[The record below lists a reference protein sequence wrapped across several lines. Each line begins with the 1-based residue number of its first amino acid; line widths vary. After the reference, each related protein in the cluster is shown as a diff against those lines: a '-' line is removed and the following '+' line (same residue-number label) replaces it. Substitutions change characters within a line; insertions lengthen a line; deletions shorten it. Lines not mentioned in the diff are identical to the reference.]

1 MQCLKLLLE
10 KKLKGYNMDKIK
22 KNTNPIVIYKNKD
35 GTISV
40 NVQLSQ
46 ETMWLSLNQ
55 IANLFEKDKSV
66 ISRHLRNI
74 FNEGEL
80 EETST
85 VANFATVQIEGNH
98 EVKRRIDY
106 YNLDAIISVGY
117 RVNSKIGTEFRRW
130 ASQVL
135 KDHLV
140 KGYSINQSNLN
151 DLKIMQLQQT
161 IDLLATTLVK
171 QELVSEIG
179 NEVIAIIRKYTKTW
193 DLLLRYDENRLETIK
208 FKTQDNIIDL
218 PYQEAITAINTFR
231 VELIK
236 KGEASELFGRERD
249 GALKG
254 ILGNILQTW
263 DGIALYNSNTERAAH
278 LLYFIIKDHPF
289 SDGNK
294 RIGSLLF
301 LIYLKKSKIVAK
313 IDNNS
318 LIALA
323 LLVAESEPSQKEIMI
338 QLIINLLV

>member
-80 EETST
+80 ERNAV
-85 VANFATVQIEGNH
+85 VANFATTAADDKIYQV
-98 EVKRRIDY
+98 DY
-106 YNLDAIISVGY
+106 YNLDTIISVGY
-117 RVNSKIGTEFRRW
+117 RVNSKRGTEFRRW

-135 KDHLV
+135 KDHLI
-140 KGYSINQSNLN
+140 KGYSLDQSNLN
-151 DLKIMQLQQT
+151 NMKIKQLQQAV
-161 IDLLATTLVK
+161 DLLATTLVK

-179 NEVIAIIRKYTKTW
+179 SEVIEIISKYTKTW

-208 FKTQDNIIDL
+208 PNNQDNIIEL
-218 PYQEAITAINTFR
+218 SYQEAVKAINTFCT
-231 VELIK
+231 ELMK
-236 KGEASELFGRERD
+236 KGEASNLFGRERD
-249 GALKG
+249 KALKG

-263 DGIALYNSNTERAAH
+263 GGSALYDSSIERAAH

-294 RIGSLLF
+294 RIGCLLF
-301 LIYLKKSKIVAK
+301 LIYLKKAKIIAK
-313 IDNNS
+313 IDDNS

-323 LLVAESEPSQKEIMI
+323 LLVAESKPSQKEIMI